1 MENCSGFMGA
11 SEAMVI
17 RALWET
23 IAAFSKNHMK
33 FINARCG
40 QKVRPGNVTARGI

>member
-1 MENCSGFMGA
+1 
-11 SEAMVI
+11 MVI

-23 IAAFSKNHMK
+23 IAAYSKNRMK

-40 QKVRPGNVTARGI
+40 QKVWSANVTARGI